1 MEFML
6 QRMPWEAEDIAFTHE
21 EVTSQPHR
29 GEGNQH
35 NKDQN
40 SSELYIFYNLKK
52 QTNKKLVCTSL
63 SYMGVL
69 FF

>member
-1 MEFML
+1 MAFML
-6 QRMPWEAEDIAFTHE
+6 QRMPWEAEDIASTHE
-21 EVTSQPHR
+21 ETTGQPQR
-29 GEGNQH
+29 VEGNQH

-52 QTNKKLVCTSL
+52 PQTCMHILIIYGCA
-63 SYMGVL
+63 